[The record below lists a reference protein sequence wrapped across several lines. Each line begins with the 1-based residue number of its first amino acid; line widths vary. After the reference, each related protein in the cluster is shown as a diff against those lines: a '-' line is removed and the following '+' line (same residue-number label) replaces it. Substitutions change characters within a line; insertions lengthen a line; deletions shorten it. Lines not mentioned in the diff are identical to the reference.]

1 MEEVESWRG
10 GKFGIPHVKLV
21 PIEEFKLSIM
31 KLFIHVGF
39 RDGDVNE
46 VEQYEIGYVDEEE

>member
-1 MEEVESWRG
+1 
-10 GKFGIPHVKLV
+10 
-21 PIEEFKLSIM
+21 M